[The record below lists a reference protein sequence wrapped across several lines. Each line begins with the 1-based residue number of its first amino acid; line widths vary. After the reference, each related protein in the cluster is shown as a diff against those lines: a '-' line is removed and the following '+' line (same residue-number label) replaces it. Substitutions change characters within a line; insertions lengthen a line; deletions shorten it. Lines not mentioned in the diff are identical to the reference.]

1 MDESSRIDKWL
12 WSVRI
17 YKTRNQATV
26 ACKAGKVRMG
36 GIIVKPSRELKAG
49 DELEIFIAPY
59 HKTVRVTGFP
69 PSRVSAKLAP
79 DFMTDLTPQEE
90 YDKLK
95 IMKETNFEYR
105 ERGLGRPTKRER
117 RDIEHLKKIWKD

>member
-12 WSVRI
+12 WTVRI
-17 YKTRNQATV
+17 FKTRNQATV
-26 ACKAGKVRMG
+26 ACKAGKVRIG
-36 GIIVKPSRELKAG
+36 GNIVKPSRELKTG
-49 DELEIFIAPY
+49 DELEIFVPPC

-79 DFMTDLTPQEE
+79 DFMTDLTPKEE